1 MASANGFEV
10 RTMVFE
16 GPLELLLDLIERRK
30 LHISDI
36 SLSEIADDYLAY
48 IEKLG
53 EFPTKDAAQF
63 LVVASTLVL
72 IKSRSLLPSLALSEE
87 EQASINDLEGRLTL
101 LRRARELAA
110 VVGARF
116 GKSPLYYRDAEYHE
130 PPVFSPHAAIK
141 NQTILSVI
149 RELIKNL
156 PRKESI
162 PQVIVR
168 KVVSMEEMMNDLTE
182 RIRDALSISF
192 RDFASAGGGSSSGGN
207 GGDKTKIVIGFL
219 AILELVKR
227 GIISVRQN
235 ERFEDIK
242 IEGTEVGVPRYY

>member
-1 MASANGFEV
+1 MTNGFEV
-10 RTMVFE
+10 RTKIFE

-30 LHISDI
+30 LHINDV
-36 SLSEIADDYLAY
+36 SLSEIADDYLSY

-72 IKSRSLLPSLALSEE
+72 IKSRSLLPSLVLSEE
-87 EQASINDLEGRLTL
+87 EQASIDDLEGRLL
-101 LRRARELAA
+101 LLKRARELAA
-110 VVGARF
+110 IVGERF
-116 GKSPLYYRDAEYHE
+116 LKSPMYYRDAEYQGM
-130 PPVFSPHAAIK
+130 PVFSPHAKIK
-141 NQTILSVI
+141 KPTILSII

-156 PRKESI
+156 PKKESI

-168 KVVSMEEMMNDLTE
+168 KVISMEEMMNDLTE

-192 RDFASAGGGSSSGGN
+192 RDFARNGGAD
-207 GGDKTKIVIGFL
+207 GDKTKIVIGFL

-235 ERFEDIK
+235 ERFEDIE
-242 IEGTEVGVPRYY
+242 IEGTEMGVPRYY